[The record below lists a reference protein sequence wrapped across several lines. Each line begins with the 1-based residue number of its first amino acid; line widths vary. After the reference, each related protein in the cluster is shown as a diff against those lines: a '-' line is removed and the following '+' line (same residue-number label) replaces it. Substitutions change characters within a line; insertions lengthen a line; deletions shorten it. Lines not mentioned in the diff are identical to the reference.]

1 MMKAAAFSRAVTLR
15 KSEVRQVLLHTG
27 QHYSHDMSGQFQQ
40 ELQLPDVDVQ
50 LRVDSDPAMRMGQMM
65 KGVADAIATHQP
77 DAVVVFGDTDSTLA
91 AALASS
97 RAHVPVVHIEAGLR
111 SFDRR
116 MPEELNRILTD
127 QLSDVLFCP
136 SEDAKEQLRSE
147 GISNGARPGLH
158 VEAVGD
164 LMLDTARFHG
174 GIPEKIQSDR
184 PQSVLLTLHRPS
196 NVDDALRLQDWLDGI
211 GALAQKEG
219 LSILFPVHPRTK
231 KTLLAL
237 WGDCWKDELQ
247 ARKVVVYEPA
257 SYLQMLKWLKEVDE
271 VWTDSGGLQK
281 EAFFMH
287 RPALVLRSSTE
298 WTELLDGGFAKLCP
312 RPEEL
317 IQARSALNQS
327 RSALDFQTPIYGG
340 GDAGSAMVNSII
352 QWLNR

>member
-1 MMKAAAFSRAVTLR
+1 MKAAAFSRAVSLR
-15 KSEVRQVLLHTG
+15 KGDVRQILLHTG
-27 QHYSHDMSGQFQQ
+27 QHYSHDMSGQFHQ

-65 KGVADAIATHQP
+65 KGVADAIAAHQP
-77 DAVVVFGDTDSTLA
+77 DALVVFGDTDSTLA

-136 SEDAKEQLRSE
+136 SEDAKEQLRSA
-147 GISNGARPGLH
+147 GISNGARPGIH

-237 WGDCWKDELQ
+237 WGDNWKDELQ
-247 ARKVVVYEPA
+247 ARKVVVYGPA

-317 IQARSALNQS
+317 IQARNALNQS
-327 RSALDFQTPIYGG
+327 RSALDFQSPIYGG
-340 GDAGSAMVNSII
+340 GDAGCAMVNSII